1 MNEHTRTRVQAA
13 GPAPQ
18 TPPTTDPTTAAAVSV
33 PEGDA
38 FAHLLAVAVGRVDM
52 TVTVTTR
59 PQAQGDIYLQP
70 WPAAQAAAAR
80 VAALRAVT
88 DLPRAGVDL
97 LGDGRHVLVPDGPK
111 VAWGGQ
117 RSASGL
123 TLGTLVVGD
132 DCAAILSHPVHGDLR
147 IGRGVYVVRR
157 QRGVAP
163 IPEPAA
169 LPQPESDDS
178 GSYWAMVMD

>member
-1 MNEHTRTRVQAA
+1 MNEHTRVQAA
-13 GPAPQ
+13 GLAP
-18 TPPTTDPTTAAAVSV
+18 DPTTTNATAAV
-33 PEGDA
+33 PAPAGDP
-38 FAHLLAVAVGRVDM
+38 FAQLVAVALGRVDM

-70 WPAAQAAAAR
+70 WAATQAPAAR
-80 VAALRAVT
+80 IAALRAVT

-97 LGDGRHVLVPDGPK
+97 LGDGRHVLLPDGPK

-132 DCAAILSHPVHGDLR
+132 DSAAILAHPVHGDLH

-157 QRGVAP
+157 QRNVAP
-163 IPEPAA
+163 IPEPQ
-169 LPQPESDDS
+169 PQPESDDS
-178 GSYWAMVMD
+178 SSYWAMVMD